1 MSQPGLSTSSREK
14 SKAERVYLNRER
26 HAGGVGG
33 TLTLLRRFGPDH
45 VRSES
50 RASVVVV
57 AGMWRE
63 VSGGAALD
71 QGTKSVVV
79 TGHPSRSSHRFTDDH
94 WMLRETFVVG
104 RVLSR
109 LVGADRCRVLPLI

>member
-14 SKAERVYLNRER
+14 RKAERVYLNRER

-33 TLTLLRRFGPDH
+33 TLTLLRRFRPDH

-63 VSGGAALD
+63 VSGGALD
-71 QGTKSVVV
+71 QGTK
-79 TGHPSRSSHRFTDDH
+79 
-94 WMLRETFVVG
+94 
-104 RVLSR
+104 
-109 LVGADRCRVLPLI
+109 CRGNGTPFALITSIH